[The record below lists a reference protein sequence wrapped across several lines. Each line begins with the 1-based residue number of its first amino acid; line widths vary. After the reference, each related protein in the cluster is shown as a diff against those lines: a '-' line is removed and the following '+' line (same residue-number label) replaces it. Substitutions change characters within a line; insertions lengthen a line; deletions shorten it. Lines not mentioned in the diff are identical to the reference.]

1 MFFTISNSL
10 TNVLQILKHY
20 SNNSSV
26 NLRRV
31 VLIRCAYADSCSR
44 SQRSETQAICAAMDP
59 SSEEEA
65 GSQQDEPR
73 SKAATS
79 ADSSRWPIS
88 VEHSKPSECCL
99 CASKSTDPNPLV
111 QEVEEAA
118 DTLQWRPW
126 AKYRKLPQHWVRVS
140 EGKVCLPCFNV
151 FRLLGKHKKYKK
163 VLNYYQHISQKT
175 NQAAQN
181 EHKDFL
187 AALKQC
193 LKQHQEYPDK
203 FKLKNK
209 DDLLKTQR
217 ELVISKK
224 QGGRLTAPKKQFVLS
239 SHWDTARH

>member
-1 MFFTISNSL
+1 MFFIISNSL
-10 TNVLQILKHY
+10 TNVLQILRHC
-20 SNNSSV
+20 SDNSSV

-79 ADSSRWPIS
+79 ADYFGGAQQAVRMLP
-88 VEHSKPSECCL
+88 VRFQ
-99 CASKSTDPNPLV
+99 STDPNPLV

-126 AKYRKLPQHWVRVS
+126 AKYRKLPQHCVRVS

-163 VLNYYQHISQKT
+163 ALNYYQHISQKT

-239 SHWDTARH
+239 IHWDTARH

>member
-1 MFFTISNSL
+1 MQIPARDRKGRRRKQFALPWTRPARKRPEANR
-10 TNVLQILKHY
+10 TNQGAKLPRQ
-20 SNNSSV
+20 
-26 NLRRV
+26 
-31 VLIRCAYADSCSR
+31 LI
-44 SQRSETQAICAAMDP
+44 
-59 SSEEEA
+59 
-65 GSQQDEPR
+65 
-73 SKAATS
+73 
-79 ADSSRWPIS
+79 IS

-239 SHWDTARH
+239 IHWDTARH

>member
-1 MFFTISNSL
+1 MFFIISNSL

-99 CASKSTDPNPLV
+99 CASRARTPTLWCRRSRKPQTRCSGGLGPST
-111 QEVEEAA
+111 E
-118 DTLQWRPW
+118 
-126 AKYRKLPQHWVRVS
+126 S
-140 EGKVCLPCFNV
+140 CLSTGCV
-151 FRLLGKHKKYKK
+151 FRRAKC
-163 VLNYYQHISQKT
+163 
-175 NQAAQN
+175 A
-181 EHKDFL
+181 
-187 AALKQC
+187 C
-193 LKQHQEYPDK
+193 LVST
-203 FKLKNK
+203 FF
-209 DDLLKTQR
+209 
-217 ELVISKK
+217 
-224 QGGRLTAPKKQFVLS
+224 AC
-239 SHWDTARH
+239 